1 MKILLTGASGM
12 LGKNIIE
19 HELYK
24 GYDFLIPNRNELDL
38 LNLEKVNYY
47 LNLNKPDFII
57 HAAAKVGGIQ
67 SNILNPIDYFN
78 LNIQMGLNLINSAKK
93 NNKIKIINIGSSC
106 MYPKDINRPLNE
118 QDLLSGKLE
127 LTNEAYA
134 LSKLSIAKYCEYL
147 SQDKF
152 EYKTIISCNL
162 YGRYDKFQDYN
173 SHLVA
178 AIIKKINHAKL
189 TNSNTVE
196 IWGDGKARR
205 EFMYAKDLAD
215 FIFYSIKNFDKMP
228 QNINAGIG
236 VDYSILEYY
245 EMIGELM
252 SYSGNFTFNTNL
264 PSGMKQKLND
274 ITLLNK
280 FGWKHK
286 IGLKEGLKE
295 TISYYLNNQV

>member
-24 GYDFLIPNRNELDL
+24 SYDFLIPSRNELDL
-38 LNLEKVNYY
+38 LEIEKINFY

-78 LNIQMGLNLINSAKK
+78 FNIQMGLNLINTAKK
-93 NNKIKIINIGSSC
+93 NANIKIINIGSSC
-106 MYPKDINRPLNE
+106 MYPKDFNRPLNE

-147 SQDKF
+147 SQGKF

-162 YGRYDKFQDYN
+162 YGRHDKFQDYN

-178 AIIKKINHAKL
+178 AIINKIHHAKL
-189 TNSNTVE
+189 TNSNIVE

-236 VDYSILEYY
+236 VDYSVLEYY

-252 SYSGNFTFNTNL
+252 SYTGDFTFNTSL

-286 IGLKEGLKE
+286 TQLKEGLKE
-295 TISYYLNNQV
+295 TINYYLSSQE